1 MKKIFTLLT
10 TALCALQLLAV
21 GTASD
26 PYLNIT
32 NYATIDEAGAT
43 VDGMETIY
51 KYTQQGTGYWL
62 TVSNYG
68 VMKTD
73 ETQNWFTNE
82 VTDGDTGSQ
91 YTNAWTATDVF
102 QGPSAY
108 FGDNPA
114 YSAKYKQPAKTQ
126 TFYVTFCTQVKQYAY
141 HRSNSSYYIFKMEIF
156 ECTKNGDGS
165 ITDGTTPIET
175 LQNSV
180 IGTEVLTSQ
189 ELDPEKVYKVVITN
203 QYSYLYE
210 IAFKTPGVFDGE
222 ITTPVAY
229 DVANLAQET
238 VTCSWSPCPGAK
250 SYTVRISPAE
260 FNGLVYRDKFSN
272 AISGTPIEDW
282 QSLDAYTDHQGWSG
296 YSVSLADKG
305 FVIENNGFLSSPM
318 TEEEAVLIRTFQKHF
333 TLKFKAKPAEGAT
346 DGQLMVTFGNHIKFI
361 DISGDEKYYTFMVE
375 RPDSTLFDQTFA
387 FFTFKNTY
395 YYNPNDGGEE
405 ENHSILLNDFK
416 VYLGD
421 YSEPQNV
428 HTQYITPSW
437 EMDGPY
443 EVYYTSNVTD
453 TVFTWG
459 PYQGEIYNS
468 HFNYTNALY
477 FYDVKSVYYDGQE
490 SDWSNKVY
498 YVYGE
503 WPVFLEDDDEP
514 IVVPGDVDGDG
525 EVNSFDITALYNFL
539 LNSDDS
545 AIVYGDQDG
554 DGEITAHDITTVYE
568 LLLGN

>member
-10 TALCALQLLAV
+10 TALCALQLLAA

-114 YSAKYKQPAKTQ
+114 YSAKYKQPAKKQ

-165 ITDGTTPIET
+165 ITEGTTPIET

-222 ITTPVAY
+222 VTPPVAY
-229 DVANLAQET
+229 EATNVGEHT
-238 VTCSWSPCPGAK
+238 VTTTWSPCPGAK
-250 SYTVRISPAE
+250 SYTVRIVPVE
-260 FNGLVYRDKFSN
+260 YEGLVYREKFSN
-272 AISGTPIEDW
+272 FTDGLTLEDW
-282 QSLDAYTDHQGWSG
+282 QSLDAYTDHPEWQGSSLSG
-296 YSVSLADKG
+296 ADG
-305 FVIENNGFLSSPM
+305 GVMIENNGYLVSPM
-318 TEEEAVLIRTFQKHF
+318 SNENAVYIQPYQKKF
-333 TLKFKAKPAEGAT
+333 TLKFKAKPAEGVES
-346 DGQLMVTFGNHIKFI
+346 GQLLVTYG
-361 DISGDEKYYTFMVE
+361 GT
-375 RPDSTLFDQTFA
+375 TQTFDITGPEKDYIFVIDRNLDGSFDYYSQNYA
-387 FFTFKNTY
+387 FFSFKNTY
-395 YYNPNDGGEE
+395 WFNPYDGGEE
-405 ENHSILLNDFK
+405 EDHRVVLTDYK

-421 YSEPQNV
+421 YSQPHEGKYIQPQ
-428 HTQYITPSW
+428 W
-437 EMDGPY
+437 DGDIY
-443 EVYYTSNVTD
+443 LTANVTD
-453 TVFTWG
+453 TIFEWG
-459 PYQGEIYNS
+459 PNPCLNYHYNS
-468 HFNYTNALY
+468 QNALFY
-477 FYDVKSVYYDGQE
+477 YDVKSVYYDGQE
-490 SDWSNKVY
+490 SEWSNKIY
-498 YVYGE
+498 YVWGE
-503 WPVFLEDDDEP
+503 MQTILEDDDDP
-514 IVVPGDVDGDG
+514 VAIPGDVNGDG
-525 EVNSFDITALYNFL
+525 NVNSADVTSLYTFMLNGD
-539 LNSDDS
+539 NSD
-545 AIVYGDQDG
+545 IVNGDQDG
-554 DGEITAHDITTVYE
+554 DGEITAHDITVVYE
-568 LLLGN
+568 ILLGSK